1 MRGGGGELLR
11 CLAEV
16 VELRV
21 LSFRRGDLGVIELGE
36 GRKPG
41 DCVE

>member
-1 MRGGGGELLR
+1 MGGGGGELLR
-11 CLAEV
+11 YLAEV

-41 DCVE
+41 DGVE